1 MSTLFKII
9 FLSFILLLLSL
20 LIERNG
26 GLYVYSYLSE
36 NDLYR
41 VSELQGSGASD
52 FVLVVASS
60 GILFILFLITS
71 IIKYIK
77 INTKYFL
84 FFFYLLI
91 STYILSLF
99 ETSNFLHIS
108 YSTIFIGKNLTFI
121 AWFAI
126 YIIIIIAVICQNI
139 KYIKDQF

>member
-84 FFFYLLI
+84 FF
-91 STYILSLF
+91 S
-99 ETSNFLHIS
+99 
-108 YSTIFIGKNLTFI
+108 
-121 AWFAI
+121 I
-126 YIIIIIAVICQNI
+126 Y
-139 KYIKDQF
+139 